1 MALKKRQ
8 QQIEMAEIAKEKEML
23 LSKQNY
29 EKKIAI
35 IRDNS
40 SRIKVQIQTR
50 FRRAKVSAN
59 GEDERSELQNR

>member
-50 FRRAKVSAN
+50 FRRAKASAN
-59 GEDERSELQNR
+59 GEDELSELQTR